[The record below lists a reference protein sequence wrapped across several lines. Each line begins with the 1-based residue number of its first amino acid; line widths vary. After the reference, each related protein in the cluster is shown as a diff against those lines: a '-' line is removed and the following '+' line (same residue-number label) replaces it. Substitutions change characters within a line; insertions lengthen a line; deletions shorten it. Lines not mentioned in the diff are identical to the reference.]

1 MALALNRNFPVH
13 DLARNSLLI
22 LSVFVL
28 IGGIMGYTQA
38 KSKASLIAG
47 VISSVLLGAAFA
59 ITLTHQSIGIIMGT
73 VVTVLLIVVFGIRLG
88 KTKKFMPAGM
98 MLSICVVVSAILI
111 QHLIT
116 HH

>member
-1 MALALNRNFPVH
+1 VH

-28 IGGIMGYTQA
+28 VGGIMGYTQA

-59 ITLTHQSIGIIMGT
+59 VTLTNPGTGIIAGA
-73 VVTVLLIVVFGIRLG
+73 VVTGLLIVVFGIRLA

-98 MLSICVVVSAILI
+98 MLSLCIVITAILI
-111 QHLIT
+111 HHLVVFPGT
-116 HH
+116 

>member
-1 MALALNRNFPVH
+1 VH

-28 IGGIMGYTQA
+28 IGGIIGYIKA

-47 VISSVLLGAAFA
+47 VLSAVALGAAFA
-59 ITLTHQSIGIIMGT
+59 ISLTNEQTGVIIGAVVSTL
-73 VVTVLLIVVFGIRLG
+73 LDVVFAIRLM

-98 MLSICVVVSAILI
+98 MLSLCVVVQVILI
-111 QHLIT
+111 HHLISGKPSI
-116 HH
+116 